1 MRNSKDGWTANDW
14 EVIEADA
21 TTLLGVAIELDHAV
35 GAGGGDFTHEE
46 LRALA
51 VQAEAIGKRLR
62 ELAGSY
68 F

>member
-1 MRNSKDGWTANDW
+1 MRNAKDGWTTSDW

-62 ELAGSY
+62 ELAGNY

>member
-1 MRNSKDGWTANDW
+1 MRNAKDGWTTSDW
-14 EVIEADA
+14 EAIEADA

-51 VQAEAIGKRLR
+51 VQAESIGKRLR
-62 ELAGSY
+62 ELAGNY

>member
-1 MRNSKDGWTANDW
+1 
-14 EVIEADA
+14 
-21 TTLLGVAIELDHAV
+21 LLGVAIELDHAV

-62 ELAGSY
+62 ELAGNY